1 MNNGSRKT
9 STTTSIAIIAIVI
22 ALGMVGS
29 TAVNAFV
36 VSATPAYAAA
46 AAAAQPFTRVEEIP
60 VDETVFVPCAVGGAG
75 EEVHLTGKL
84 HHLVHFMINSTGG
97 VHFKFQ
103 SSDQGITG
111 TGLTT
116 GDKYHRTGATNSE
129 FNAKVGEET
138 TVVDSFQVI
147 GQGNGNN
154 FLVHVTL
161 HITVNAN
168 GTVTAE
174 VFDFSVEC
182 K

>member
-1 MNNGSRKT
+1 MNHSSANI
-9 STTTSIAIIAIVI
+9 TTTIAIVL
-22 ALGMVGS
+22 ALGIVGS

-36 VSATPAYAAA
+36 ISATPAYADT
-46 AAAAQPFTRVEEIP
+46 AAQPVTRVEEIP
-60 VDETVFVPCAVGGAG
+60 VDETLFVPCAAGGAG

-84 HHLVHFMINSTGG
+84 HHLVHFIINSTGG

-103 SSDQGITG
+103 SNDQGITG

-129 FNAKVGEET
+129 FNAKVGEQT
-138 TVVDSFQVI
+138 TVVDSFNII

-168 GTVTAE
+168 GTVTSE